1 MINASF
7 LAGVLICLLVYVG
20 IPTLTKTENFPLA
33 SALAIIVSATIA
45 LFSAFFTINNTNKRT
60 REKNTIDVIG
70 QGKGQIGSEYLFIK
84 NFLETNSQ
92 QEKEALE
99 FLAENNIKFK
109 EMHPILDK
117 LNELE
122 HLCEGLFKG
131 FYDKEIIRNTRGTAI
146 IRVWER
152 LEPYMLERRK
162 IQSKTTIHQSFTQKP
177 ETQPFYWL
185 EATYKLFTGKD
196 QKDNELKVLLWAN
209 FLLLLPCVPAIIAI
223 FQLVY

>member
-1 MINASF
+1 M
-7 LAGVLICLLVYVG
+7 
-20 IPTLTKTENFPLA
+20 
-33 SALAIIVSATIA
+33 
-45 LFSAFFTINNTNKRT
+45 
-60 REKNTIDVIG
+60 
-70 QGKGQIGSEYLFIK
+70 
-84 NFLETNSQ
+84 
-92 QEKEALE
+92 
-99 FLAENNIKFK
+99 AENNIKFK

-152 LEPYMLERRK
+152 LEPYMLEERFK
-162 IQSKTTIHQSFTQKP
+162 VKLQFTNLSLKNLKR
-177 ETQPFYWL
+177 EPFYWL

-209 FLLLLPCVPAIIAI
+209 FLLLLPCLPAIIAI